1 MSKLQSLKERPA
13 TEKDLHKKIYDL
25 DGVVWEMLD
34 IREYRNA
41 MDIDN
46 GETMINVRLDAPNYF
61 WQPVK
66 LVSQEEYDCLKE
78 GQIKGLCKDCSRY
91 DDIDCLHFDKAVSP
105 FDYCSE
111 FQSEPTAD
119 KGGK

>member
-1 MSKLQSLKERPA
+1 MRPLSLKDRPA

-66 LVSQEEYDCLKE
+66 LVSQEEYGCLKAN
-78 GQIKGLCKDCSRY
+78 QIKGRCFNEDNKN
-91 DDIDCLHFDKAVSP
+91 
-105 FDYCSE
+105 
-111 FQSEPTAD
+111 
-119 KGGK
+119 GKN